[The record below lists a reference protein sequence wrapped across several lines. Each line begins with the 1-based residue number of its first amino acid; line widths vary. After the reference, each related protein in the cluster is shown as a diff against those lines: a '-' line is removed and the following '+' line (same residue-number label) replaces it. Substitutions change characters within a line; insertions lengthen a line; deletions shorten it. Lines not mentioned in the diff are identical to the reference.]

1 MKFGNITIGKQLLV
15 GWGLPN
21 ALGKGKSQIRGS
33 AYVEGPLQVGNDTQ
47 YDRVEATVMIGEED
61 NDDALIPAVA
71 SVQDVEDGV
80 EAKQRPSNLSLKV
93 KGNVDIEG
101 DSKTSYGL
109 VVSGGSSDPV
119 LVMGDIICD
128 AISPKS
134 IAARFEVADEKPK
147 PFDLKHPTKDGYR
160 LRYACIEGPE
170 AGVYVRGRVNNG
182 KNVIDLPDYWRG
194 LVDYETLTVQ
204 LTAVGSHQNVIVKR
218 ISPIEQKIYL
228 QAQGGMPV
236 DCFYHIFAERK
247 DVNKLIV
254 EYEGDSHRDYPDPQY
269 DDPKYGSQNVVTG

>member
-1 MKFGNITIGKQLLV
+1 MKFGNIFVGKRLFV
-15 GWGLPN
+15 GCGKPE
-21 ALGKGKSQIRGS
+21 ALGKGETEIRGS
-33 AYVEGPLQVGNDTQ
+33 AYLEAPVQLGRDTE
-47 YDRVEATVMIGEED
+47 YSSVEATVMIAEEYNSD
-61 NDDALIPAVA
+61 SETHPDL
-71 SVQDVEDGV
+71 SV
-80 EAKQRPSNLSLKV
+80 KV

-101 DSKTSYGL
+101 DGKTDYGL
-109 VVSGGSSDPV
+109 EVSGGSSEPLHV
-119 LVMGDIICD
+119 KGDIICD

-134 IAARFEVADEKPK
+134 IAARFKVADEKPK

-170 AGVYVRGRVNNG
+170 AGVYVRGRVCNG
-182 KNVIDLPDYWRG
+182 KNIIDLPDYWRG

-254 EYEGDSHRDYPDPQY
+254 EYEGDSHTDYPDPEY
-269 DDPKYGSQNVVTG
+269 NDPNYA